1 MDREPMQSKAI
12 RAVGYDQMTGTMEIE
27 FTSGHV
33 YRYTGVTPETHQA
46 FVEAESLGQ
55 HFHSEIKPRHTG
67 VKI

>member
-12 RAVGYDQMTGTMEIE
+12 RAVGYDQFE

-55 HFHSEIKPRHTG
+55 HFHSEIKPRRTG